1 MSNLTFEQFQQ
12 QSNKTVKKHE
22 STKDAILD
30 AILGLNGEVGEV
42 TEVIKKHLYH
52 NKGTLKEVQ
61 TKLCEELGDVLWY
74 LQNLATTCGISLE
87 VIAELNLE
95 KLQKRYP
102 EGYSHEQSKQGRND
116 IR

>member
-102 EGYSHEQSKQGRND
+102 EGYSHEQR
-116 IR
+116 